1 MLAVLYYGVDADW
14 FVQINVKTCELCI
27 LLPIS
32 TKNEILACNAQPGT
46 ARNASIAFATSLTAF
61 NGTSLNVMEPSLFV
75 VCVTNATS
83 TLLLA
88 STATEL

>member
-32 TKNEILACNAQPGT
+32 TKNEILACTTPNLEQLGSIDRIRDQPD
-46 ARNASIAFATSLTAF
+46 RF
-61 NGTSLNVMEPSLFV
+61 
-75 VCVTNATS
+75 
-83 TLLLA
+83 
-88 STATEL
+88 